1 MKKEFFNGLRDGVP
15 IALGYLSVSFSVGI
29 LAIAS
34 GLTVF
39 QGALMS
45 LTNVTS
51 AGQFAGIQVI
61 AAGGAL
67 AELALTQ
74 VIINLRYALMSL
86 SLSQNLSEDVTIR
99 QRLAIAFA
107 NTDEIFA
114 VAMGHGKNLTFSYMM
129 GLESLPV
136 LGWTAGTVLGAVAG
150 EVLPASVS
158 GALSIA
164 LYAMFLAIVLPVARR
179 QRSVLLVVVLAAVFR
194 CALYYLPMFAGISA
208 GMAIIF
214 CTVAAAFLGAW
225 LFPVTGEEKEM

>member
-99 QRLAIAFA
+99 QRLAI
-107 NTDEIFA
+107 
-114 VAMGHGKNLTFSYMM
+114 SYMM